1 MSFLKVGYEWRGT
14 SPLLHLA
21 HPVYP
26 AQNVYSNPAI
36 LQSSDKINYATLRVD
51 FAIARAHSHLIIYQV
66 PTLCHVLG
74 AGDLAVK
81 ETDIVPAL
89 K

>member
-1 MSFLKVGYEWRGT
+1 MNEGAHHHYYTLLILFTLPRMFILI
-14 SPLLHLA
+14 PL
-21 HPVYP
+21 
-26 AQNVYSNPAI
+26 I